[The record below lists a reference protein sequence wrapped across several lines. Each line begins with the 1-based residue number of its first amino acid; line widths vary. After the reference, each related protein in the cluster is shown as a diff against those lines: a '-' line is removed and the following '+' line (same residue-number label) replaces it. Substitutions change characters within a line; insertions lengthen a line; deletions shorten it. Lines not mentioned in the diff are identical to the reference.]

1 MYFDYSTVLTLKY
14 ALDNMFSRNTSKSLT
29 FTVTSD
35 EPIDEGLDL
44 DNTMCG
50 WLLKKRRKR
59 MQGKL
64 HLEFYYSV
72 L

>member
-1 MYFDYSTVLTLKY
+1 
-14 ALDNMFSRNTSKSLT
+14 MFSRNTSKSLT

>member
-1 MYFDYSTVLTLKY
+1 
-14 ALDNMFSRNTSKSLT
+14 MFSRNTSKLLT

-44 DNTMCG
+44 DNDMCG

-59 MQGKL
+59 MQGSIINQVVVVFK
-64 HLEFYYSV
+64 ETTSQN
-72 L
+72 